1 MPDNLKP
8 LLYWVK
14 EREAIRKRK
23 SAFELE
29 QSMTES
35 GTANDNRPAFTKD
48 PILATYRFCSVRRRD
63 DKVSRW
69 LIEHVLTEENID
81 QYTVENFLLF
91 SALCRWVNWPP
102 TIQAIMDAGIYP
114 TRRQVDWK
122 AVGQLIDRLAKT
134 EKAWTGA
141 YMIRAPKKKGGKKG
155 VFIAQEVIGK
165 CLARGLSP
173 VVELFAQHGDNT
185 HYQQVHAALRAIP
198 NFGSFMAGQ
207 IAGDWTY
214 TPLLSRAPDLKTWAP
229 MGPGSVRG
237 FNRIM
242 QNPGKLSKRPPEA
255 LWLEKL
261 VKWRAAIVKHM
272 GLEYEDLTALDV
284 QNCLCEID
292 KYLRVKNGEG
302 RPRARYQHH
311 NY

>member
-1 MPDNLKP
+1 MSDDLKP

-14 EREAIRKRK
+14 EREAIRKRR
-23 SAFELE
+23 AAGVLL
-29 QSMTES
+29 TE
-35 GTANDNRPAFTKD
+35 GRQTKD
-48 PILATYRFCSVRRRD
+48 PILAMYRFCNVRRRD

-69 LIEHVLTEENID
+69 LIEHVLTEQNMDVDI
-81 QYTVENFLLF
+81 TSFLLF
-91 SALCRWVNWPP
+91 SALCRWINWPP
-102 TIQAIMDAGIYP
+102 TIKAIMDAGLVP
-114 TRRQVDWK
+114 SEGPMNWK
-122 AVGQLIDRLAKT
+122 AVGQLVDQRAKT

-155 VFIAQEVIGK
+155 AFVAQEVVGK

-173 VVELFAQHGDNT
+173 IVELFAQHGENV
-185 HYQQVHAALRAIP
+185 HYQQVHSALRRIP
-198 NFGSFMAGQ
+198 NYGSFMAGQ

-214 TPLLSRAPDLKTWAP
+214 TPLLNRAPDLTNWAP
-229 MGPGSVRG
+229 MGPGSIRG

-242 QNPGKLSKRPPEA
+242 QNPGKLSRRPPEA

-261 VKWRAAIVKHM
+261 SKWRAAIIKRL
-272 GLEYEDLTALDV
+272 GTEYEDLTALDV
-284 QNCLCEID
+284 QNCLCEVD

-311 NY
+311 EY

>member
-1 MPDNLKP
+1 MSDNLKP

-23 SAFELE
+23 LNAAAGG
-29 QSMTES
+29 TEAYYNL
-35 GTANDNRPAFTKD
+35 TRD
-48 PILATYRFCSVRRRD
+48 PILATYRFCNVRRRD
-63 DKVSRW
+63 DRVSRW
-69 LIEHVLTEENID
+69 LRENVLTEENVDGGI
-81 QYTVENFLLF
+81 TNFLLF
-91 SALCRWVNWPP
+91 SALCRWINWPP
-102 TIQAIMDAGIYP
+102 TIKMLLDLDFYP
-114 TRRQVDWK
+114 TQGTIDWK
-122 AVGQLIDRLAKT
+122 QIGRQIDRKSVVD
-134 EKAWTGA
+134 KVWTGA

-155 VFIAQEVIGK
+155 AFVAQEVIGK

-173 VVELFAQHGDNT
+173 IVELFAQHGDNT

-214 TPLLSRAPDLKTWAP
+214 TPLLENAPDLKTWAP

-261 VKWRAAIVKHM
+261 SKWRAAIIKRM
-272 GLEYEDLTALDV
+272 GSEYEDLTALDV
-284 QNCLCEID
+284 QNCLCEVD
-292 KYLRVKNGEG
+292 KFLRVKNGEG

-311 NY
+311 DY